1 MFFFHNSFSMS
12 PRFLGGFIT
21 VNESKDLESISFSG
35 SDFEVETKFLD
46 YLEMKFKLRDFGG
59 SFFFLRDGSTLY
71 LTSFPCSR

>member
-1 MFFFHNSFSMS
+1 MS

-59 SFFFLRDGSTLY
+59 SLFFLRDGSTLY